1 MLNSPEVFTLTAINE
16 VNPDQ
21 SVIEK
26 FWRSTYQ
33 NDNDRYYEAMR
44 FVDRMVDRGFIVEY
58 AEDE

>member
-1 MLNSPEVFTLTAINE
+1 MLNSPEVFALTAINE

>member
-1 MLNSPEVFTLTAINE
+1 MLNSPEVFTLTAIDE

-33 NDNDRYYEAMR
+33 NDTDRYYEAVR

-58 AEDE
+58 LEDE